1 MPDDII
7 ETETAPG
14 GMGLDTLHDASA
26 VTETPAGTQPVAEA
40 TPAQVLYVGPRLQRP
55 FPVGSRTIFR
65 GALPAPL
72 AKAVAADADLA
83 ALFVPVAETGS
94 ALRAVT
100 QQGSALCR
108 AAAAVSDKYLTRKE
122 G

>member
-1 MPDDII
+1 MSDDII
-7 ETETAPG
+7 ETETATSE
-14 GMGLDTLHDASA
+14 MSQDTLQAASA
-26 VTETPAGTQPVAEA
+26 VVEPPAGTQPVAEA
-40 TPAQVLYVGPRLQRP
+40 TPPQVLYVGPRLLRP
-55 FPVGSRTIFR
+55 FPVGARTIFR

-94 ALRAVT
+94 ALKAVT